1 MTQHLF
7 LFQIGPV
14 QTFIAASRR
23 TQDLYVGSRLLS
35 EIALAGVKAAENAGG
50 ELVFPVKG
58 KDKSDYPKSVSHIFA
73 CTVTTD
79 RPEAFGQGVEAAL
92 RGHWQGIAAKV
103 RSHLQPYGASP
114 NWTARFDAQ
123 VARWLEV
130 YWVAV
135 AVEGDHGAAYD
146 KARKAM
152 SARKNLR
159 HFPQM
164 QDEKGRKCTLTG
176 AMAALEID
184 WESLSRRSGGVQVR
198 PNEALGAIA
207 AIKRFAQDAKVFNEE
222 LQTFS
227 DLDEI
232 AGGESSD
239 DEPRYVAAL
248 HMDGDQMGKRLSSLK
263 SKAEHQQFS
272 QTLADFADKT
282 VPKIIGKYKPGVLIY
297 AGGDDVLALLP
308 IQSALGCANEL
319 QSEFRQ
325 ASGSLTMSAGIAIA
339 PSNYPFDLMLDAARE
354 AEKKAKQRY
363 GRNAVCVVEVHGG
376 QVREAG
382 MKWDDM
388 KPVFQLQGYFYL
400 KRVSKG
406 LGYDLRQLAHDM
418 GGGDVPAEARLL
430 ETRRLLKRRI
440 NEKVD
445 SVKRAEIVKLADELS
460 EIAEKTDGGGE
471 RGWTAV
477 ANWAILARFLEG
489 KEGS

>member
-35 EIALAGVKAAENAGG
+35 DIARAGVQAAEAAGG
-50 ELVFPVKG
+50 SLVFPVKHNG
-58 KDKSDYPKSVSHIFA
+58 VYPQSISHIFA
-73 CTVTTD
+73 CMVTTD
-79 RPEAFGQGVEAAL
+79 RPEAFGQGVEEAL
-92 RGHWQGIAAKV
+92 RQRWAEIAGKV
-103 RSHLQPYGASP
+103 RVFLQSHAASP

-135 AVEGDHGAAYD
+135 AAEGNYGAAYG
-146 KARKAM
+146 KARKAI

-164 QDEKGRKCTLTG
+164 ENETGRKCTLTG

-184 WESLSRRSGGVQVR
+184 WDRLSRRDSVQVR

-207 AIKRFAQDAKVFNEE
+207 AIKRFAQEAKVFEKE
-222 LQTFS
+222 LKRFP

-232 AGGESSD
+232 AGGSSSD

-248 HMDGDQMGKRLSSLK
+248 HMDGDQMGKYLSSLT
-263 SKAEHQQFS
+263 SEAAHRVFS

-282 VPKIIGKYKPGVLIY
+282 VPKIIEKYEPGVLIY

-319 QSEFRQ
+319 QTAFRQ
-325 ASGSLTMSAGIAIA
+325 ATGSLTMSAGIAIA
-339 PSNYPFDLMLDAARE
+339 PSNYPFDLMLDAASH
-354 AEKKAKQRY
+354 AEHQAKRCY
-363 GRNAVCVVEVHGG
+363 GRDAVCVVEVHGG

-388 KPVFQLQGYFYL
+388 QPVFQLQGYFYL
-400 KRVSKG
+400 KQVSKG
-406 LGYDLRQLAHDM
+406 IGYDLRQLAHDL
-418 GGGDVPAEARLL
+418 GGRDVPAEARLL
-430 ETRRLLKRRI
+430 EARRLLKRRI
-440 NEKVD
+440 GEKVD
-445 SVKRAEIVKLADELS
+445 PVTRAEIVNLADELS
-460 EIAEKTDGGGE
+460 RIAEETDGGGE

-489 KEGS
+489 KGSR

>member
-1 MTQHLF
+1 MTKHLF

-35 EIALAGVKAAENAGG
+35 EIALAGVKAVEKAGG

-58 KDKSDYPKSVSHIFA
+58 ENKSDYPKSISHIFA

-79 RPEAFGQGVEAAL
+79 TPESFGEQVEAAL
-92 RGHWQGIAAKV
+92 RQRWMGIAGKV
-103 RSHLQPYGASP
+103 RAFLQLHDSSP

-135 AVEGDHGAAYD
+135 KIEGNYGAAYD

-164 QDEKGRKCTLTG
+164 HDETGRKCTLTG

-184 WESLSRRSGGVQVR
+184 WERLSRRDSVQVR

-207 AIKRFAQDAKVFNEE
+207 AIKRFAQDAKVFDKE
-222 LQTFS
+222 LRSFP
-227 DLDEI
+227 DLDKI

-239 DEPRYVAAL
+239 DEPRYVATL
-248 HMDGDQMGKRLSSLK
+248 HMDGDQMGVYLSSLDTEDK
-263 SKAEHQQFS
+263 HRKFS
-272 QTLADFADKT
+272 QTLAEFADET
-282 VPKIIGKYKPGVLIY
+282 VPKIIEKYKPGVLIY

-308 IQSALGCANEL
+308 IQSALECANEL
-319 QSEFRQ
+319 QAAFRR
-325 ASGSLTMSAGIAIA
+325 ATGSLTMSAGIAIA
-339 PSNYPFDLMLDAARE
+339 PSNYPFDLILDAARH
-354 AEKKAKQRY
+354 AEHQAKRRY
-363 GRNAVCVVEVHGG
+363 GRDAVCVVEVHGG

-382 MKWDDM
+382 MKWKDM
-388 KPVFQLQGYFYL
+388 SPVFQLQGYFHL
-400 KRVSKG
+400 KQLSKG
-406 LGYDLRQLAHDM
+406 VGYDLRQLAHDM

-430 ETRRLLKRRI
+430 EVRRLLKRRI
-440 NEKVD
+440 GEKVD
-445 SVKRAEIVKLADELS
+445 PVTRAEIVNLGDELS
-460 EIAEKTDGGGE
+460 RIAEETDGGGE

-489 KEGS
+489 KGS